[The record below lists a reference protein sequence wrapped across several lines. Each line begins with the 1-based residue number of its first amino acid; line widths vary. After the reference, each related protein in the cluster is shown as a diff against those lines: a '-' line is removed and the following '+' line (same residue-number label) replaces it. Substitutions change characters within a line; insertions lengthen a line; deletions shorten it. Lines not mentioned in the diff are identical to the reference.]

1 METERASHPYMDLTQ
16 KIIGAAMAVHR
27 ALGPGLDE
35 KIYENA
41 LAIELSIQ
49 SLSITQQQQFPVFY
63 REQNVGKLITDLI
76 VENKVIIETKV
87 AIAIN
92 DVHTAQALSY
102 LSISGLKVC
111 LILNFKT
118 ASLTFKRVANI
129 YLKNP

>member
-1 METERASHPYMDLTQ
+1 MNQDRTSHPHMDLTQ
-16 KIIGAAMAVHR
+16 LIIGAAMAVHR

-41 LAIELSIQ
+41 LGIELAAQ
-49 SLSITQQQQFPVFY
+49 SLSFTQQQQFPVFY
-63 REQNVGKLITDLI
+63 REQCVGKLITDLI
-76 VENKVIIETKV
+76 IENKVIIETKV
-87 AIAIN
+87 AVAISDIHIAQ
-92 DVHTAQALSY
+92 TLSY
-102 LSISGLKVC
+102 LSISGLQIG